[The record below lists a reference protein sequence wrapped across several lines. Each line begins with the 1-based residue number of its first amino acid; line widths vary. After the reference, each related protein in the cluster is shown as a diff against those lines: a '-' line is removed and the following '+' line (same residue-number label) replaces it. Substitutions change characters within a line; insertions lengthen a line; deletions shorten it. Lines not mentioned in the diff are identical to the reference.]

1 MDKRK
6 ITGFLAV
13 LALVLLAGAATWVT
27 LTLAASEG
35 ASLPQGGVPSIVAY
49 QGEVQVGGVPY
60 TGVGYFK
67 FALVNAA
74 GNTTYWSN
82 DGSSNG
88 GNEPALAVQLQVDQ
102 GLFSVLLG
110 DTGMQPLTASVFAGP
125 NRYLRVWFSQDSIT
139 FSRLLP
145 DTRIAAVPYALQ
157 AKAAAAVPWSGIT
170 GMPSGFADGT
180 DDTGS
185 HYAQVVVVAQEGGD
199 FDSVQAA
206 IDSITDAAAGKPY
219 LVWIAPGVYSET
231 VTMKPYVHLQ
241 GAGQA
246 ATVIT
251 STAFTSATLV
261 LTDHVSLRDLTVGNG
276 GTGAVNVSI
285 LAGEQVTNVLIA
297 NVTAHTVG
305 NGAENRA
312 ICLDVWRSR
321 RTEDRQVRVVL
332 QDVTALAENGNRN
345 YGLYNVAYRVVV
357 LDGGSYTAR
366 GGSEACGIRNAG
378 IALLQVNGVTI
389 LAENANS
396 NNGLFNADSRVLLRS
411 SDITARGGSHAGGL
425 VNASSDLSVGSIDA
439 EGVVILAEQGSDSN
453 YGQENLLLALTDLR
467 GGSITAR
474 GGISAYGIYNAAES
488 ILTVHGTIVL
498 AENASGSNYGLY
510 NVDNSEAY
518 VDQAQLIGAS
528 GGVTQTSGTV
538 YLGSTKLDGGAVR
551 MSGTMTCCAVYDGN
565 YVVYS
570 CP

>member
-6 ITGFLAV
+6 TISFLAV
-13 LALVLLAGAATWVT
+13 LALVMLAGAAMWVT
-27 LTLAASEG
+27 LTLAAPEG
-35 ASLPQGGVPSIVAY
+35 VPLSQGGVPSIVAY

-60 TGVGYFK
+60 TGAGYLK
-67 FALVNAA
+67 FAIVNAA

-82 DGSSNG
+82 DGSSSG
-88 GNEPALAVQLQVDQ
+88 GNEPALAVQLQIDQ

-110 DTGMQPLTASVFAGP
+110 DTGMRPLTASVFAGP
-125 NRYLRVWFSQDSIT
+125 NRYLRVWFSVDNIS

-157 AKAAAAVPWSGIT
+157 AKSAAAVPWSGIT

-185 HYAQVVVVAQEGGD
+185 RYAQVVVVAQEGGD

-231 VTMKPYVHLQ
+231 VTIKPYVHLQ

-276 GTGAVNVSI
+276 GTGAVNVAI
-285 LAGEQVTNVLIA
+285 LAREEITNVLIA
-297 NVTAHTVG
+297 NVTARAVG

-312 ICLDVWRSR
+312 ICLDVWISD
-321 RTEDRQVRVVL
+321 RTEDPQVRVVL
-332 QDVTALAENGNRN
+332 REVTVLAENGSSNFGLDNRS
-345 YGLYNVAYRVVV
+345 YRIVV
-357 LDGGSYTAR
+357 LEGGSYTAR
-366 GGSEACGIRNAG
+366 GGNSACAICNWNGAMLK
-378 IALLQVNGVTI
+378 ANGVTI
-389 LAENANS
+389 LAENGGS
-396 NNGLFNADSRVLLRS
+396 SFGLYNEQSISLLRS
-411 SDITARGGSHAGGL
+411 SDITARGGSISRGIFSG
-425 VNASSDLSVGSIDA
+425 SGDLSVSTIDA
-439 EGVVILAEQGSDSN
+439 EGIVILAEQGSDSN
-453 YGQENLLLALTDLR
+453 RGLENVLLARTTLR
-467 GGSITAR
+467 GGSITAH

-488 ILTVHGTIVL
+488 TLTVHGTVVQ

-510 NVDNSEAY
+510 NADNSEAY

-551 MSGTMTCCAVYDGN
+551 TSGTMTCCAVYDGN